1 MSEMLDKIKEIL
13 EKHNVDTAG
22 LDDEER
28 EVKIAEQEPLG
39 PLEEALYRALYSL
52 EEIRIYG
59 QYGRAEECSR
69 EATECLAK
77 LKICQEKWV
86 DQTAMMDALTTPA
99 ENTTGGYA

>member
-13 EKHNVDTAG
+13 EKHNVDTSG

-28 EVKIAEQEPLG
+28 EVAIAEQEPIG

-59 QYGRAEECSR
+59 QYGRAAECSR
-69 EATECLAK
+69 EAADCLEK
-77 LKICQEKWV
+77 LTKLQEKWV
-86 DQTAMMDALTTPA
+86 EQTQMMDALTAPV
-99 ENTTGGYA
+99 ETTGGYA

>member
-13 EKHNVDTAG
+13 EKHNVDTSG

-28 EVKIAEQEPLG
+28 EVTEEVKNSIG

-59 QYGRAEECSR
+59 QYGRAAECSR
-69 EATECLAK
+69 EATECLDK
-77 LKICQEKWV
+77 LTKLRDKWIE
-86 DQTAMMDALTTPA
+86 QTQMMDALTAPV
-99 ENTTGGYA
+99 ETTGGYA